1 MTNLRTIGTSLL
13 VALCGFGAACGG
25 GSSPK
30 SNSTNPITPSGQNVA
45 AISVN
50 GGPNGDYANGV
61 FVSVSICVPST
72 STCQT
77 VPNVLVDTGSSG
89 LRILSSAL
97 TVSLPQQ
104 SGASGPVAECL
115 PFISGFTW
123 GPVETADVSIAGE
136 KASSVPVQV
145 IDETKFPVPSKCS
158 AFGSSMGSLSA
169 LGSNGLLGVGL
180 ASADCGT
187 TCAQTSS
194 PNLYWQCPS
203 SGCQPALEAVAQQVT
218 NPVAMFSSDNNG
230 VILELPSLSSPAP
243 SVNGSLVFGIGTQS
257 NNALS
262 GQTVYTVDQFG
273 NFTTVY
279 KGQSY
284 TGSFVDSGS
293 NGYFFLDQ
301 ATTGIPDCTTA
312 TGFYCPSSTQ
322 NLTATN
328 QGANGSSGTVNF
340 SVANAETLFNS
351 NNFAFGDLGGP
362 GQDFDWGLPFFYGRN
377 VYVAIEGKTNPGG
390 TGPFWA
396 Y

>member
-1 MTNLRTIGTSLL
+1 MKSTQRISLVL
-13 VALCGFGAACGG
+13 LLAICGLGAACGG
-25 GSSPK
+25 GSSAK
-30 SNSTNPITPSGQNVA
+30 SNSSNTITAGGQNVA
-45 AISVN
+45 AVSVN
-50 GGPNGDYANGV
+50 GGPNNDYANGV
-61 FVSVSICVPST
+61 FVSVTVCVPST

-77 VPNVLVDTGSSG
+77 VPDVLVDTGSSG

-97 TVSLPQQ
+97 TISLPQQ
-104 SGASGPVAECL
+104 QGASGPVAECL
-115 PFISGFTW
+115 PFVSGFTW
-123 GPVETADVSIAGE
+123 GPVQTADVSLAGE
-136 KASSVPVQV
+136 KASGVPVQV
-145 IDETKFPVPSKCS
+145 IDTSTFPVPSQCS
-158 AFGSSMGSLSA
+158 AFGSSMNTLSA

-180 ASADCGT
+180 AAADCGT

-194 PNLYWQCPS
+194 PDLYWQCPS

-218 NPVAMFSSDNNG
+218 NPVAMFSNDNNG
-230 VILELPSLSSPAP
+230 VILELPSVSSPQP
-243 SVNGSLVFGIGTQS
+243 SVSGSLVFGIGTQS

-262 GQTVYTVDQFG
+262 AQTVYTVDQFG
-273 NFTTVY
+273 NFTTAY

-284 TGSFVDSGS
+284 NGSFLDSGS

-301 ATTGIPDCTTA
+301 ATTGIQDCTIA
-312 TGFYCPSSTQ
+312 TGFYCPSTTQ

-328 QGANGSSGTVNF
+328 QGTNGSSGTVNF

-377 VYVAIEGKTNPGG
+377 VYVAIEGKSNPGG